1 MLKDKNDLTT
11 CSLSAVFSS
20 IGGKWKPFI
29 IWYLWNAPMGVRR
42 YGELKRKIPWDI
54 SHKMFAQQLRELEEA
69 RIVTRM
75 EYDEKPLRVEYSL
88 TEQGKL
94 LAPAIQYL
102 RDWGAEFGESYTHED
117 MIERT
122 QGFNKDGGVEY
133 EYVSES
139 LGKSIKIRFDYRL
152 PDHDDGQSQSTQE
165 E

>member
-11 CSLSAVFSS
+11 CSLSYVFSS

-29 IWYLWNAPMGVRR
+29 IWYLWNAPTGVRR

-69 RIVTRM
+69 KIVTRM

-102 RDWGAEFGESYTHED
+102 RDWGAEFGDGFTHGD

-122 QGFNKDGGVEY
+122 QGHKKDGGLEY
-133 EYVSES
+133 GYVSDG
-139 LGKSIKIRFDYRL
+139 LNKGVKIRFDYLL
-152 PDHDDGQSQSTQE
+152 PENAEQE
-165 E
+165 GNTGSGE